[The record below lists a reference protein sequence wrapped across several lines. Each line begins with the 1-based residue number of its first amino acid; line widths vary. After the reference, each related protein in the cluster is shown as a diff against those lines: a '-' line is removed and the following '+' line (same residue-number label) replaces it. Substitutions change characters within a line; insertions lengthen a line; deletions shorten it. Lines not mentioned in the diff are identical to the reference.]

1 MMALSITHILIVVI
15 VILAFVRLSINNQVK
30 VEKKPQLQKASAGV
44 LALNALLGILVLFLS
59 SMI

>member
-1 MMALSITHILIVVI
+1 MTALSITHILIVVI

-44 LALNALLGILVLFLS
+44 LALNALLGILVMFLS

>member
-1 MMALSITHILIVVI
+1 MTALSITHILIVVI
-15 VILAFVRLSINNQVK
+15 VILAFVRLAINKQVK

-44 LALNALLGILVLFLS
+44 LALNALLGILVMFLS

>member
-15 VILAFVRLSINNQVK
+15 VILAFVRLSINKQVK

-44 LALNALLGILVLFLS
+44 LALNALLGILVMFLS

>member
-1 MMALSITHILIVVI
+1 
-15 VILAFVRLSINNQVK
+15 VRLSINNQVK

-44 LALNALLGILVLFLS
+44 LALNALLGILVMFLS

>member
-1 MMALSITHILIVVI
+1 MMALSITHILIVVM

-44 LALNALLGILVLFLS
+44 LALNALLGILVMFLS

>member
-1 MMALSITHILIVVI
+1 MTALSITYILIVVI
-15 VILAFVRLSINNQVK
+15 VILAFVRLSINKQVK

-44 LALNALLGILVLFLS
+44 LALNALLGILVMFLS

>member
-1 MMALSITHILIVVI
+1 MTALSITHILIMVM
-15 VILAFVRLSINNQVK
+15 VILAFVRLSINKQVK

-44 LALNALLGILVLFLS
+44 LALNALLGILVMFLS